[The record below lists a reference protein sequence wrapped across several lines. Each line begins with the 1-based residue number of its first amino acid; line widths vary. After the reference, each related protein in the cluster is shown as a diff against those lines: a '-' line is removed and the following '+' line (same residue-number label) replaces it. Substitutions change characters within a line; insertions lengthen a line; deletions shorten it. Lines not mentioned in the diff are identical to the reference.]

1 MARDAFSMERS
12 VAAARLLARA
22 TGDAMNSALVACG
35 ALWLALLA
43 VPAAALDV
51 AGVAIEDKAT
61 LGKGG
66 PQVVL
71 NGAGVRHKMA
81 VAQVYVGALYVASKK
96 TDAEEIIRD
105 PGAKRV
111 AMHILADEVTAKE
124 LVASLNNAL
133 AANHIPPELALIEGR
148 IRDLNRMMATI
159 GVLKKGGVV
168 LLDYVPGTG
177 TRISVN
183 GEEKL
188 VIKGEDF
195 FQAML
200 RIWIGRKPVDGR
212 LRDAMLGG
220 SGGFRLF

>member
-1 MARDAFSMERS
+1 MNRAC
-12 VAAARLLARA
+12 RA
-22 TGDAMNSALVACG
+22 TGILLFALFA
-35 ALWLALLA
+35 APA
-43 VPAAALDV
+43 VALDV
-51 AGVAIEDKAT
+51 AGVHIEDRAT

-81 VAQVYVGALYVASKK
+81 VVQVYVGALYLAAKK
-96 TDAEEIIRD
+96 TDPEEVIRD

-111 AMHILADEVTAKE
+111 AMHILASEVTAKD
-124 LVASLNNAL
+124 LIASLNNAL
-133 AANHIPPELALIEGR
+133 AANHIPAELALVEGR
-148 IRDLNRMMATI
+148 IRDLNRMMASI
-159 GVLKKGGVV
+159 GTLRKGGVV

-188 VIKGEDF
+188 VVKGEEF

-220 SGGFRLF
+220 GGSSFKLF